1 MSLGPPSL
9 AASNAL
15 PAGHVDASRVI
26 PAYSGFLRVR
36 FADPARLHVP
46 LVRSYRTVSPL
57 PRRSRE

>member
-9 AASNAL
+9 TASNAL
-15 PAGHVDASRVI
+15 PAGPGDAGRVI
-26 PAYSGFLRVR
+26 PAYVGFLRVR
-36 FADPARLHVP
+36 FAKPTRLPVP